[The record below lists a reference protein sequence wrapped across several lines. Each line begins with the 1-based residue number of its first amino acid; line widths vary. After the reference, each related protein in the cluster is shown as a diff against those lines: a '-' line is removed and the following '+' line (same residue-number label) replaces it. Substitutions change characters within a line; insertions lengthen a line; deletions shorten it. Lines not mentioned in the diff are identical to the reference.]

1 MAVSQWIKVALVEDV
16 EPGTGFQVEIDDEPV
31 ALWNVEGNFY
41 ATSDTCSHEEATL
54 TEGDLWDNLIEC
66 PLHGAQFD
74 VRTGEPRTLPAV
86 LPIATYPI
94 RVDGD
99 ALYIEWTRDR

>member
-1 MAVSQWIKVALVEDV
+1 VAVSQWIKVAFVEDV
-16 EPGTGFQVEIDDEPV
+16 EPGAGFHVEIDDESV
-31 ALWNVEGNFY
+31 ALWTVEGEFY

-86 LPIATYPI
+86 LPIATYPV

>member
-1 MAVSQWIKVALVEDV
+1 MAVSQWIKVAFVEDV
-16 EPGTGFQVEIDDEPV
+16 EPGTGFQVEIDDVPV
-31 ALWNVEGNFY
+31 ALWNVEGDFY

-86 LPIATYPI
+86 LPIATYPV

-99 ALYIEWTRDR
+99 ALYIEWMRDR